1 MMFGLLWIHQNPFY
15 SLLRGKNKK
24 KDLSKYYRK
33 LLATWGCKLF
43 ILLTVLL
50 ALNAGTVCIPQ
61 KSLLMPS
68 LHACEWCSSSP
79 WGLTFTQPVCLNH

>member
-50 ALNAGTVCIPQ
+50 ALNAGTGLYSTKVIINAEF
-61 KSLLMPS
+61 
-68 LHACEWCSSSP
+68 ACM
-79 WGLTFTQPVCLNH
+79 